1 MQTESSCS
9 DAVCS
14 SFFFLKNGGKYK
26 QTNFSSLKFN
36 MEHGVTAWFTLL
48 PLHTCMRENVLWWK
62 MEELWLLLVY
72 DSGYQC
78 CMLSATVTSPPT
90 PKGLNL
96 SLWALLTSK
105 MSESCQG
112 ELMAHARSFLS
123 NYIVRH
129 IICCWHSLCLCLS
142 ETRDRQPRDFNLPVR
157 ASLNMWQSWN
167 KWIRLQSHSQWPSAT
182 C

>member
-9 DAVCS
+9 YAVCS
-14 SFFFLKNGGKYK
+14 FFFFLNGGKYK

-112 ELMAHARSFLS
+112 ELMAHARSFFS

-129 IICCWHSLCLCLS
+129 IYAADTLSL
-142 ETRDRQPRDFNLPVR
+142 
-157 ASLNMWQSWN
+157 SLWDT
-167 KWIRLQSHSQWPSAT
+167 WPPT
-182 C
+182 TWL

>member
-14 SFFFLKNGGKYK
+14 SFFFFFLNGGKYK

-112 ELMAHARSFLS
+112 EVMAHARSFLS

-129 IICCWHSLCLCLS
+129 IYAADTLSVFVSLRHVTANHVTLTCLS
-142 ETRDRQPRDFNLPVR
+142 VPV
-157 ASLNMWQSWN
+157 W
-167 KWIRLQSHSQWPSAT
+167 T
-182 C
+182 CDNHGTSE